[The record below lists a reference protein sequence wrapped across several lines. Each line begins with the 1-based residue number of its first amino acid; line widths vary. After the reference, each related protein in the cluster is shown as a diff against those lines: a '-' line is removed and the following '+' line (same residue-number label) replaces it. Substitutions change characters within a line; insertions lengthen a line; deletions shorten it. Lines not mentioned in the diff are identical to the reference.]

1 MAEQVQE
8 VLDRMVPALRD
19 LMDKGIF
26 SENEIRAIVTRRR
39 TSEYLLRRRA
49 PRKTDYSRYIE
60 AEENLEKLRS
70 IRNKRSLA
78 RKAAKERS
86 DKECKGDGG
95 IEDGTETKKKKNGS
109 SSIGDASIVQHIHLL
124 FVRAKRKWKQDL
136 SWHLQHAEFAK
147 RSFSFT
153 ILGKIYAEALQIHPR
168 NASLW
173 IEAASHEFFG
183 YVASSNSYGMSGGGS
198 IKNARILLQRG
209 LRINP
214 TLKELWLQYFCLE
227 LHYIQ
232 KLRGRRELL
241 QLGKRTILTDK
252 DKDDADDNDN
262 DAEPNGNG
270 GLSQIEALYEDATL
284 PRVIYKNAIKNIP
297 EDVPFRLA
305 FVECCRRF
313 PKTEVVEGDVM
324 SSVEADF
331 GTLEEAWIA
340 RATYIVA
347 SGGGG
352 VTEVGFLKGNDGDDD
367 DDDDD
372 DDEGAESRKRKRV
385 NDNDD
390 DNQTSVET
398 SIIQLLEEATTTVS
412 TSKMYIQ
419 SISFLR
425 HHLIQLSQHEDTH
438 NYDDKMMIIANYLP
452 LLLQKSQ
459 SKQITTTSPELTILT
474 ADVLVELGHPLEAAQ
489 SLQRAIKDAASP
501 CRTTARCYIRW
512 AEISQRM
519 ELLNQPVAAIGIT
532 PSNPH
537 RPRMILRR
545 ALDVIPLYDGG
556 YYDLLSTL
564 FLHLLTNTTT
574 ATSSSKSRNR
584 KSKAQRI
591 AKEEEEISSLFEK
604 LILLHHRR
612 KTPTTT
618 STPLPT
624 TDSTTGVGLYLPCLS
639 LAYFRHL
646 LFHKGDVHAARRV
659 YRQVLFDSNY
669 VAMGSSSLEEEEVD
683 ATLEFYESCI
693 AMENSMG
700 DDEISRGG
708 VGGSVAVRKL
718 YDGVIGFLEGRE
730 DIRAADLFRK
740 RKVEDLV

>member
-1 MAEQVQE
+1 
-8 VLDRMVPALRD
+8 MVPALRD

-86 DKECKGDGG
+86 DMDNKDTN
-95 IEDGTETKKKKNGS
+95 EDGTEKTKKKKGS

-153 ILGKIYAEALQIHPR
+153 ILGKIYAEALQLHPR

-241 QLGKRTILTDK
+241 QLGKRTILTDR
-252 DKDDADDNDN
+252 DDDDSD
-262 DAEPNGNG
+262 DDGDELKGK
-270 GLSQIEALYEDATL
+270 GLSQIEAMYEEAKL
-284 PRVIYKNAIKNIP
+284 PRVIYKNAIQNIP
-297 EDVPFRLA
+297 KDVPFRLA

-340 RATYIVA
+340 RAKYIVE
-347 SGGGG
+347 SGGASG
-352 VTEVGFLKGNDGDDD
+352 VTEVGFLKGNDDSNGGDGDGDDD
-367 DDDDD
+367 DDDSSDGGD
-372 DDEGAESRKRKRV
+372 ESRKRKRV
-385 NDNDD
+385 NDNDED
-390 DNQTSVET
+390 IQTSVET
-398 SIIQLLEEATTTVS
+398 SIIQLLEEATTTVN

-452 LLLQKSQ
+452 LLLQKSH
-459 SKQITTTSPELTILT
+459 SKKITTTSSELTILT
-474 ADVLVELGHPLEAAQ
+474 ADVQVELGHPLKAVQ
-489 SLQRAIKDAASP
+489 SLQRAIEDGASP

-512 AEISQRM
+512 AEISQRI
-519 ELLNQPVAAIGIT
+519 ELMNQPVTATRAT
-532 PSNPH
+532 TSNPH

-564 FLHLLTNTTT
+564 FVHLLTNTKTTITT
-574 ATSSSKSRNR
+574 ANSSSKSRNR
-584 KSKAQRI
+584 KSRAQRI
-591 AKEEEEISSLFEK
+591 SKDEEEISSLFQK

-612 KTPTTT
+612 KTPTT
-618 STPLPT
+618 
-624 TDSTTGVGLYLPCLS
+624 STTGVGLYLPSLS
-639 LAYFRHL
+639 IAYFRHL
-646 LFHKGDVHAARRV
+646 LFHKGDVHAARSV

-669 VAMGSSSLEEEEVD
+669 VAMGSSIIEEEEVD
-683 ATLEFYESCI
+683 ATLELYESCI

-700 DDEISRGG
+700 DDEISRVG
-708 VGGSVAVRKL
+708 GGSVAVRKL
-718 YDGVIGFLEGRE
+718 YDGLIGFLEGRE
-730 DIRAADLFRK
+730 DIRTADLYRK
-740 RKVEDLV
+740 RKVEDLA